1 MRRISERRLRN
12 LTGRRCRAAAF
23 TLVELVVAIALTGIL
38 AAVVA
43 VFLRVPLTAYEDVTR
58 RATLT
63 GIADT
68 ALRRM
73 SRDMRD
79 ALPNSVRVISP
90 AAGIIRME
98 YLQVRTGGRYRAQP
112 SGGAV
117 ACPLGGLG
125 LGFNDTFEFGAGVID
140 SCFFTL
146 GATPDL
152 GLIVPNSDFLAVF
165 NLGPGIPNADAYASG
180 AATGGN
186 KSLITSV
193 VAGAGPNVED
203 RFNFTANNFIFD
215 SPSHRFFVISGPVT
229 YECNT
234 NPGVLTLT
242 RYSGYPIAAAQPA
255 GAFPAG
261 TTAGVLANGV
271 TGCAMTYTPGVTERS
286 GLVSITLTLSQTNP
300 QTGMAETVN
309 LMTQVQVSNT
319 P

>member
-1 MRRISERRLRN
+1 MRRISERCLPAS
-12 LTGRRCRAAAF
+12 GF
-23 TLVELVVAIALTGIL
+23 TLVELVVAITLTGIL

-63 GIADT
+63 DIADT

-73 SRDMRD
+73 SRDIRD

-90 AAGIIRME
+90 AAGVIRLE

-112 SGGAV
+112 GGGAV
-117 ACPLGGLG
+117 ACPPGGLG
-125 LGFNDTFEFGAGVID
+125 AGFNDTFEFGAGVTD

-146 GATPDL
+146 GATPGL
-152 GLIVPNSDFLAVF
+152 GLIAPGADYLVVF
-165 NLGPGIPNADAYASG
+165 NLGAGIANADAYASG

-203 RFNFTANNFIFD
+203 RFNFTANNFVFD

-234 NPGVLTLT
+234 NVGVQTLT
-242 RYSGYPIAAAQPA
+242 RFSGYPIAAAQPA

-261 TTAGVLANGV
+261 TAAGVLANGV

-286 GLVSITLTLSQTNP
+286 GLVSITLTLSQTDP